1 MARHRQCGFSL
12 LEVLVAFS
20 VLALSLGVLMQTF
33 SLSSRNIGI
42 SADYA
47 KALALAESKL
57 DEVGDLIAIA
67 EPAAGEALEGAFSWR
82 LDSVPMASDY
92 AGPSAV
98 VPYRVTVVVEWG
110 PPGQRRNL
118 SLETIKLEAPQ

>member
-57 DEVGDLIAIA
+57 DEVGDLIAIE

>member
-1 MARHRQCGFSL
+1 MAWHRQCGFSL

-47 KALALAESKL
+47 KALTIAESRL
-57 DEVGDLIAIA
+57 AEVGDLMAVT
-67 EPAAGEALEGAFSWR
+67 EPAAGEVLEGAFSWR
-82 LDSVPMASDY
+82 LDSAPMATEY
-92 AGPSAV
+92 AGPSAL
-98 VPYRVTVVVEWG
+98 VPYRVTVAVEWG
-110 PPGQRRNL
+110 QPGQRRNL